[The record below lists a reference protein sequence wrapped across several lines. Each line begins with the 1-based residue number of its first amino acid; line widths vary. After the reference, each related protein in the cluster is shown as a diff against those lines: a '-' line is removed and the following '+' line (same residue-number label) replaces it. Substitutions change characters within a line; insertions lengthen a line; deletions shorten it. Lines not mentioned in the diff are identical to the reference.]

1 MYHQSIPLLG
11 SYQAWRDA
19 ALRFLDAGV
28 PPEDILWS
36 GESADPE
43 LFGSSLAPAAA
54 LKAVKVPASFVDCAR
69 FAICHIS
76 EERFAL
82 LYRLLWRLKEE
93 PRLMEDQSDA
103 LVAALRHFSKA
114 VSRDSHKMKAFVR
127 FQEIVADSGTGR
139 RRFAAWFEP
148 SHHVTEL
155 TAPFF
160 ARRFADMDWVIATPD
175 VTARCI
181 DGSLSLDRTA
191 IRPEAAPDS
200 AADLWRTYYASIFNP
215 ARLKV
220 KAMTAEMPKKY
231 WKNLP
236 EAALIPGL
244 IAKAAGRAAEMQAAA
259 PTMPVRRIP
268 KPDQVVFDGGHS
280 GSIAALRAEAATCE
294 RCGLCRMATQTVFGE
309 GPDTAQVMLV
319 GEQPGDREDLEGR
332 PFVGPAG
339 QLLDKALAA
348 ASILRSASYLTNA
361 VKHFK
366 YEPRGKFRLHKSP
379 DRSEVEHC
387 RWWLSRE
394 IAIIRPNLVIA
405 LGATAALSLTGNG
418 SGILRRR
425 GNVEQPNGLPPVFI
439 TVHPSSILR
448 SGAEA
453 QQQEAYQ
460 GFVKDLRL
468 AMAVLAT
475 KSAEQDEHLAS
486 RFDAAMYQI
495 E

>member
-1 MYHQSIPLLG
+1 MYRQSIPLLG
-11 SYQAWRDA
+11 SYQAWRGA
-19 ALRFLDAGV
+19 ALRFLEAGV

-36 GESADPE
+36 EEMADAE
-43 LFGSSLAPAAA
+43 LFGSSFGGEAPRS
-54 LKAVKVPASFVDCAR
+54 VVRVTASFVDCAR
-69 FAICHIS
+69 LAICHRS
-76 EERFAL
+76 GERFAL
-82 LYRLLWRLKEE
+82 LYRLLWRLRSES
-93 PRLMEDQSDA
+93 RLMDDQSDP
-103 LVAALRHFSKA
+103 LVAALRGFTKA

-127 FQEIVADSGTGR
+127 FQEIQTDQGSGR

-160 ARRFADMDWVIATPD
+160 ARRFADMDWAIATPD
-175 VTARCI
+175 VTARCV
-181 DGSLSLDRTA
+181 GGELTMDRTML
-191 IRPEAAPDS
+191 RPDAVPDRT
-200 AADLWRTYYASIFNP
+200 ADLWRTYYASIFNP

-259 PTMPVRRIP
+259 PTMPSRRIP
-268 KPDQVVFDGGHS
+268 KADHIAIEDDA
-280 GSIAALRAEAATCE
+280 GSIAALKTEAATCE

-348 ASILRSASYLTNA
+348 ASISRSACYLTNA

-379 DRSEVEHC
+379 DRGEVENCH
-387 RWWLSRE
+387 WWLSRE
-394 IAIIRPNLVIA
+394 LAIIQPRLVIA

-418 SGILRRR
+418 ASILRRR
-425 GNVEQPNGLPPVFI
+425 GTVEQSSGLPPVLI
-439 TVHPSSILR
+439 TMHPSSILR
-448 SGAEA
+448 SGGEA
-453 QQQEAYQ
+453 QQQDAY
-460 GFVKDLRL
+460 GLFVKDLQL
-468 AMAVLAT
+468 AVAAL
-475 KSAEQDEHLAS
+475 QN
-486 RFDAAMYQI
+486 RAAMPDVQI
-495 E
+495 